1 MTGILYAETKA
12 EDLLT
17 YEELSKLQGFLIAK
31 NTLEEMGVSNVAPE
45 AIETL
50 VQLMEM

>member
-1 MTGILYAETKA
+1 MPDVVVAVTDA

-31 NTLEEMGVSNVAPE
+31 NTLEEMGVLNVSPT

-50 VQLMEM
+50 VQLMGM